1 VVPNTGSSRYLFSVA
16 TEKRERQR
24 ANRQQKVELQEQQE
38 KRDQFRHYGFIAAI
52 VAVVIVAGLG
62 LLALTGGG
70 DETEAADGDHM
81 AQSDDGA
88 STDDGTTTDDTADAG
103 TAAEPLPC
111 PAEDGSS
118 SQVLEFPAAPPDCL
132 VDGAS
137 YTAVFDTSAGEM
149 TAELD
154 PAAAPT
160 TVNNFVYLARYHYYD
175 GSLFHRVI
183 QDFMIQG
190 GDATGNPPGTG
201 GPGYTIGEE
210 PPADGY
216 QIGSL
221 AMAKRTAPGTTG
233 AQFFIVTGPQGE
245 SLPPEYSLFGQVTE
259 GVDVATSIQSVST
272 DPVDK
277 PIDDVVINSITIVEG

>member
-1 VVPNTGSSRYLFSVA
+1 MA

-24 ANRQQKVELQEQQE
+24 ANRQQKIELQEQQD

-52 VAVVIVAGLG
+52 VAVVVVAGLA
-62 LLALTGGG
+62 LLTLTGG
-70 DETEAADGDHM
+70 
-81 AQSDDGA
+81 DD
-88 STDDGTTTDDTADAG
+88 DTDDTTAAAGDAAEADGSGDDATG
-103 TAAEPLPC
+103 DVETAAEPLPC

-118 SQVLEFPAAPPDCL
+118 SPVLEFPAAPPDCL
-132 VDGAS
+132 VDGAT

-154 PAAAPT
+154 PTAAPT

-183 QDFMIQG
+183 EDFMIQG
-190 GDATGNPPGTG
+190 GDATGDPPGTG
-201 GPGYTIGEE
+201 GPGYTIVEE

-216 QIGSL
+216 QVGSL
-221 AMAKRTAPGTTG
+221 AMAKRLAPGTTG

-245 SLPPEYSLFGQVTE
+245 ALPAEYSLFGQVTE
-259 GVDVATSIQSVST
+259 GVEVATSIQSLPT
-272 DPVDK
+272 DPSDK
-277 PIDDVVINSITIVEG
+277 PIDDVVINSITIVQS

>member
-1 VVPNTGSSRYLFSVA
+1 MVLNTGSSRYLFCVA

-52 VAVVIVAGLG
+52 VAVVIVAGLA
-62 LLALTGGG
+62 LLVLTRGD
-70 DETEAADGDHM
+70 DETETAAGDDTT
-81 AQSDDGA
+81 QSDAG
-88 STDDGTTTDDTADAG
+88 TDDGTTTDTADAA
-103 TAAEPLPC
+103 TTPEPLPC
-111 PAEDGSS
+111 PADDGSS

-132 VDGAS
+132 VDGAT
-137 YTAVFDTSAGEM
+137 YTAVFDTSAGEI

-154 PAAAPT
+154 PIAAPT

-201 GPGYTIGEE
+201 SPGYTIGEE

-233 AQFFIVTGPQGE
+233 AQFFIVTGPQGV
-245 SLPPEYSLFGQVTE
+245 SLPTEYSLFGQVTE
-259 GVDVATSIQSVST
+259 GVDVATSIQSVPT
-272 DPVDK
+272 DPTDK
-277 PIDDVVINSITIVEG
+277 PVDDVVINSITIVQG